1 MASKNLSHTHSRK
14 ESPPKFP
21 TAFAC
26 SDQAG
31 RRPRSSLGTLFPVPD
46 LPGERSSGTPDLRC
60 ERQRRTA
67 IFPARAGPVSGSSLP
82 TLSTHRRA
90 DAGPVRDAVPVE
102 AARVMRPDDGP
113 GADAAP
119 SVFATY
125 RTLLEPGCRCS
136 PWIASASMP
145 PAANRT
151 SLCASPPATTAS
163 TPTSCWRRLH
173 PESLI
178 VAWQLAFSFLP
189 LHPSWRVR
197 PQVLKFPAGPRC
209 LRDHACS
216 GRKAPGCSGAGF
228 ARRILAW
235 WRLWGTRMH
244 KILHGAKI
252 LHDKRRLL
260 RVICRLYHYMA
271 GRCSAE
277 MADKRTSVR

>member
-125 RTLLEPGCRCS
+125 RTLLGPGCRCS

-151 SLCASPPATTAS
+151 SPCASPPATTAS
-163 TPTSCWRRLH
+163 TPTSCWTVGYI
-173 PESLI
+173 P
-178 VAWQLAFSFLP
+178 
-189 LHPSWRVR
+189 PS
-197 PQVLKFPAGPRC
+197 P
-209 LRDHACS
+209 
-216 GRKAPGCSGAGF
+216 
-228 ARRILAW
+228 
-235 WRLWGTRMH
+235 
-244 KILHGAKI
+244 
-252 LHDKRRLL
+252 
-260 RVICRLYHYMA
+260 
-271 GRCSAE
+271 
-277 MADKRTSVR
+277 

>member
-151 SLCASPPATTAS
+151 SPCASPPGDDRFYANILLTVGYI
-163 TPTSCWRRLH
+163 P
-173 PESLI
+173 
-178 VAWQLAFSFLP
+178 
-189 LHPSWRVR
+189 PS
-197 PQVLKFPAGPRC
+197 
-209 LRDHACS
+209 S
-216 GRKAPGCSGAGF
+216 
-228 ARRILAW
+228 
-235 WRLWGTRMH
+235 
-244 KILHGAKI
+244 
-252 LHDKRRLL
+252 
-260 RVICRLYHYMA
+260 
-271 GRCSAE
+271 
-277 MADKRTSVR
+277 